1 MESLMELLGA
11 GASVASGGIFGLI
24 GSGIGV
30 WAKMK
35 QAKADRLW
43 QEKEWAHESLLLD
56 KQMQVA
62 QAETE
67 NEIAITSSKG
77 SWSGLNESI
86 RADMATKP
94 SSGWASDIKALFRP
108 FLTTALVGCTMYII
122 HSLLNGDLRGVIS
135 ASETTEILR
144 YAIYSVVFA
153 TSAAI
158 TWWFGDRA
166 LTPPH
171 LKHR

>member
-1 MESLMELLGA
+1 MEALMELLGA
-11 GASVASGGIFGLI
+11 GASVASGGVFGLI

-35 QAKADRLW
+35 QQKADRLW
-43 QEKEWAHESLLLD
+43 KEKEWEYESHLLD

-62 QAETE
+62 QSETE

-77 SWSGLNESI
+77 SWVGLNESI
-86 RADMATKP
+86 RADAATKAQ
-94 SSGWASDIKALFRP
+94 SSWASDIKALFRP
-108 FLTTALVGCTMYII
+108 FLTTALVACTMYII
-122 HSLLNGDLRGVIS
+122 HSLLNGDLKGVIT
-135 ASETTEILR
+135 AQETTDILR
-144 YAIYSVVFA
+144 YTIYSVVFS

-171 LKHR
+171 MKHR